1 MKSSDQILATAHLLN
16 LKVIFPH
23 GPVAV
28 CSVCAFQ
35 TKVFVHRP
43 GSRTKQYTIPTDYQ
57 CFFMS
62 PERRGLL
69 YDWQFKYQQSFS
81 RIMDFTFN
89 LIVVYVEFLLHDVY

>member
-43 GSRTKQYTIPTDYQ
+43 GSRTKQYTIPTNYQ

-62 PERRGLL
+62 TERRGL
-69 YDWQFKYQQSFS
+69 YMIGSS
-81 RIMDFTFN
+81 NINN
-89 LIVVYVEFLLHDVY
+89 LSAESWTLPLI